1 MGLPMA
7 KNVVKKCG
15 CPVLGYD
22 VAEARLAEFKDFG
35 GEVTSDPDDI
45 YRTCD
50 VVMQILPTHPIIIH
64 SVERAIELGKPG
76 NTIID
81 LSSTAPDIVL
91 DLHKKALDAG
101 MFLLDCPVSGGNP
114 MAIAGTLAMMAGGE
128 KEAFDRAEPL
138 LACMGHP
145 IYTGGSGS
153 GSVTKLVN
161 NLIGGAELVAM
172 CEGYAFAAKAG
183 IDLQTTFEA
192 TRCGFVGGPMY
203 ENKVPKIIHRDYE
216 PGARIAVHR
225 KDILNAKHYAHKL
238 GVDLPMTDVVLH
250 VMDWMN
256 DNGHIDDDQAAMVK
270 YYEEKWASPWV
281 PLPTTLKPCEFEPAS
296 LLGRTTQIAECAPSY
311 FTRQGI
317 TGCNILNVEKGA

>member
-1 MGLPMA
+1 MKIGFLGLGVMGLPMA

-76 NTIID
+76 NIIID

-128 KEAFDRAEPL
+128 KEAFEKAEPL
-138 LACMGHP
+138 LSCMGHP

-153 GSVTKLVN
+153 GK
-161 NLIGGAELVAM
+161 
-172 CEGYAFAAKAG
+172 
-183 IDLQTTFEA
+183 
-192 TRCGFVGGPMY
+192 TRFFV
-203 ENKVPKIIHRDYE
+203 
-216 PGARIAVHR
+216 
-225 KDILNAKHYAHKL
+225 
-238 GVDLPMTDVVLH
+238 
-250 VMDWMN
+250 
-256 DNGHIDDDQAAMVK
+256 
-270 YYEEKWASPWV
+270 
-281 PLPTTLKPCEFEPAS
+281 KPS
-296 LLGRTTQIAECAPSY
+296 LLQMHSSY
-311 FTRQGI
+311 VVTDP
-317 TGCNILNVEKGA
+317 KGSL

>member
-1 MGLPMA
+1 MKIGFLGLGVMGLPMA

-76 NTIID
+76 NIIID

-114 MAIAGTLAMMAGGE
+114 MAIAGTLAMMPA
-128 KEAFDRAEPL
+128 ARRRPL
-138 LACMGHP
+138 TRRNRCCPAWGTP
-145 IYTGGSGS
+145 STP
-153 GSVTKLVN
+153 
-161 NLIGGAELVAM
+161 
-172 CEGYAFAAKAG
+172 AAAAAAASRSWS
-183 IDLQTTFEA
+183 TT
-192 TRCGFVGGPMY
+192 
-203 ENKVPKIIHRDYE
+203 
-216 PGARIAVHR
+216 
-225 KDILNAKHYAHKL
+225 
-238 GVDLPMTDVVLH
+238 
-250 VMDWMN
+250 
-256 DNGHIDDDQAAMVK
+256 
-270 YYEEKWASPWV
+270 
-281 PLPTTLKPCEFEPAS
+281 
-296 LLGRTTQIAECAPSY
+296 
-311 FTRQGI
+311 
-317 TGCNILNVEKGA
+317 

>member
-1 MGLPMA
+1 
-7 KNVVKKCG
+7 
-15 CPVLGYD
+15 
-22 VAEARLAEFKDFG
+22 
-35 GEVTSDPDDI
+35 
-45 YRTCD
+45 
-50 VVMQILPTHPIIIH
+50 
-64 SVERAIELGKPG
+64 
-76 NTIID
+76 
-81 LSSTAPDIVL
+81 
-91 DLHKKALDAG
+91 
-101 MFLLDCPVSGGNP
+101 
-114 MAIAGTLAMMAGGE
+114 MMAGGE

-225 KDILNAKHYAHKL
+225 KDILNAKH
-238 GVDLPMTDVVLH
+238 
-250 VMDWMN
+250 
-256 DNGHIDDDQAAMVK
+256 
-270 YYEEKWASPWV
+270 
-281 PLPTTLKPCEFEPAS
+281 
-296 LLGRTTQIAECAPSY
+296 
-311 FTRQGI
+311 
-317 TGCNILNVEKGA
+317 